1 MGMMESRQ
9 LVCLVLLLAV
19 AAAVAGGKT
28 ATASGEGYCDV
39 MTGHCGIGSSFMIE
53 EAEMSRRMLI
63 ASLGTRYISY
73 GALISDRVPC
83 SQAGRSYYGC
93 RGSGPVNPYTR
104 GCSRITHCY
113 RDVS

>member
-1 MGMMESRQ
+1 MMESKQ

-19 AAAVAGGKT
+19 AAAVVGGRT
-28 ATASGEGYCDV
+28 ATASAEAGYCDV
-39 MTGHCGIGSSFMIE
+39 MTGDCGIGSSFMIE
-53 EAEMSRRMLI
+53 EEMSRRMLI

-73 GALISDRVPC
+73 GALTSDRVPC

-93 RGSGPVNPYTR
+93 RGSGPANPYSR
-104 GCSRITHCY
+104 GCTRITHCY